1 MWLWIISSIAGSILG
16 GAANSWFA
24 DTRLGIWF
32 YNLVDNISI
41 WTSNK
46 LHLKM
51 LREEERWKIRYP
63 NLAKRMDSL
72 ESNLNTIISKLDKRA

>member
-32 YNLVDNISI
+32 YNLVDNIST

>member
-32 YNLVDNISI
+32 YNLVDNIST

-46 LHLKM
+46 LHLKI